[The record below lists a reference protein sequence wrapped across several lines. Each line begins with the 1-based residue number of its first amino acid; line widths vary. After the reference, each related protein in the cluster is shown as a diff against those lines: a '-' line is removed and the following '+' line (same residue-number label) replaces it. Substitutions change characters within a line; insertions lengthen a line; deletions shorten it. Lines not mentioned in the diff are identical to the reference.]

1 MTDFGTPE
9 LKQHCKLEITP
20 RDISNG
26 GRIVTVGLR
35 NKTPDL
41 LERLYDQGYLRALWE
56 KQSAADRR
64 VDNGRSFQALYAEFK
79 SHGSDPAA
87 ASNEIRQMLTL
98 EGHVGSERDI
108 AETVY
113 YRTLHLMGAA
123 GRVARAV
130 CIEGQVCGVSDR
142 QIQLALDALPK
153 AVEQARGDVLQSL
166 HDLS

>member
-41 LERLYDQGYLRALWE
+41 LERLYDQGFLRALWE

-64 VDNGRSFQALYAEFK
+64 VDNGRSFQALYLVFSSAGK
-79 SHGSDPAA
+79 DPAA

-98 EGHVGSERDI
+98 EGHIGSERDI

-113 YRTLHLMGAA
+113 LRALHLL
-123 GRVARAV
+123 GRYGQLIRSV
-130 CIEGQVCGVSDR
+130 CIEGWVLGSNER
-142 QIQLALDALPK
+142 QIRKALDELPK
-153 AVEQARGDVLQSL
+153 AVEQAKRDVLQRL
-166 HDLS
+166 YDLS